1 MIERA
6 LAAQVDG
13 EVNIEYA
20 EGGVVCSID
29 APLLAVGE
37 RVVD

>member
-13 EVNIEYA
+13 EVKIDYA
-20 EGGVVCSID
+20 DSVVVCSID
-29 APLLAVGE
+29 APLAAVAEGDE
-37 RVVD
+37 G